1 MAEFEGMA
9 LAAEAQRSVRE
20 RALVDDANWA
30 ELERRFWSSTLSN
43 APLYGADSPGTLF
56 DEGCT
61 SWNVGNLPSLLHTLD
76 HSIMGV
82 SLPFLYWGQ
91 WKSMFAIHSED
102 CDLYSINY
110 LHFGRPK
117 QWYTVPPR
125 FAKKLEHLLKPIYP
139 SQFASCREF
148 LRHKEVLISTKV
160 LKANSVPFITT
171 RQQRGEYVVLW
182 PTAYHQGQR
191 SQETT
196 ADQTAAVDRARTCAV
211 ELFSLN

>member
-1 MAEFEGMA
+1 MKWRSLVCAVCCCCCCADVAGVRTATVAEFEGMS
-9 LAAEAQRSVRE
+9 LAAEAQRSTRE
-20 RALVDDANWA
+20 RNMVDEANWA

-56 DEGCT
+56 DAECS

-117 QWYTVPPR
+117 Q
-125 FAKKLEHLLKPIYP
+125 
-139 SQFASCREF
+139 
-148 LRHKEVLISTKV
+148 
-160 LKANSVPFITT
+160 
-171 RQQRGEYVVLW
+171 
-182 PTAYHQGQR
+182 
-191 SQETT
+191 
-196 ADQTAAVDRARTCAV
+196 
-211 ELFSLN
+211 